1 MGLCVTR
8 HKPQGYSDRGQSA
21 VWCFACF
28 TSGGP
33 GQLQSAARR
42 SQRCGRCAA
51 SLACACGCAACSA
64 GAWEWVV
71 GCWESSRRVLDSRA
85 LYLQEEERH
94 THTHYTLHTHWQ
106 SLASGTVQVAR
117 GACTCINQHLTTHN
131 WNRFFGGTTDTSD
144 LGVPQSTS
152 TDIHG
157 SLDSHPMAM
166 ERAPSF
172 IMINFKL

>member
-28 TSGGP
+28 TSGGS

-64 GAWEWVV
+64 GAWKWVVVV
-71 GCWESSRRVLDSRA
+71 GCWGWESSRRVLDSRA

-94 THTHYTLHTHWQ
+94 THTHTHYTLHSHWQ

-117 GACTCINQHLTTHN
+117 GACTCINQHLNLN
-131 WNRFFGGTTDTSD
+131 WNRFFGGTTTTDTSD
-144 LGVPQSTS
+144 LGVPRPTYTGPWTPTQWQWN
-152 TDIHG
+152 G
-157 SLDSHPMAM
+157 HPA
-166 ERAPSF
+166 
-172 IMINFKL
+172 L